1 MPTLAL
7 RAFRF
12 PTRFVTELRIDVN
25 HAPEEVERELDA
37 IHQRMQRPSDRLHGL
52 PQVQTDIPGIV
63 LRYREA
69 DGEYYVYVVDVRRDR
84 VAGYTVFNRLI
95 EVGKRAD
102 PFVRAPHSKY
112 AAPYQGMGLATAV
125 YRWGLDAG
133 LCIISGAR
141 QSPGAHRLWMGLA
154 RHYELGYVDLRRKQL
169 RYLGKQVRPQV
180 LEDLHTR
187 MIMLGRGWDMPDY
200 MQAIGMISSED
211 ALSQQD
217 LGKSL

>member
-7 RAFRF
+7 HAFRF
-12 PTRFVTELRIDVN
+12 PARFVTELRIDVN
-25 HAPEEVERELDA
+25 HAPEEIERELDA
-37 IHQRMQRPSDRLHGL
+37 IHQRMQRPLDRLHGL

-69 DGEYYVYVVDVRRDR
+69 DGEYYVYVLDARRNR

-125 YRWGLDAG
+125 YRWGLEAG

-154 RHYELGYVDLRRKQL
+154 RDYELGYVDLRRKQL
-169 RYLGKQVRPQV
+169 RYLGRQVPTRVQ
-180 LEDLHTR
+180 EDLHTR
-187 MIMLGRGWDMPDY
+187 MIMLGRGWDLSDY
-200 MQAIGMISSED
+200 MDVTGMTLSDD

-217 LGKSL
+217 LG

>member
-7 RAFRF
+7 HAFRF
-12 PTRFVTELRIDVN
+12 PARFVTELRIDVN
-25 HAPEEVERELDA
+25 HAPEEIERELDA
-37 IHQRMQRPSDRLHGL
+37 IHQRMQRPLDRLHGL

-69 DGEYYVYVVDVRRDR
+69 DGEYYVYVLDARRNR

-125 YRWGLDAG
+125 YRWGLEAG

-154 RHYELGYVDLRRKQL
+154 RDYELGYVDLRRKQL
-169 RYLGKQVRPQV
+169 RYLGRQVPARVQ
-180 LEDLHTR
+180 EDLHTR
-187 MIMLGRGWDMPDY
+187 MIMLGRGWDLSDY
-200 MQAIGMISSED
+200 MDVTGMTLSDD

-217 LGKSL
+217 LG

>member
-7 RAFRF
+7 HAFRF
-12 PTRFVTELRIDVN
+12 PARFVTELRIDVN
-25 HAPEEVERELDA
+25 HAPEEIERELDA
-37 IHQRMQRPSDRLHGL
+37 IHQRMQRPLDRLHGL

-69 DGEYYVYVVDVRRDR
+69 DGEYYVYVLDARRNR

-125 YRWGLDAG
+125 YRWGLEAG

-154 RHYELGYVDLRRKQL
+154 RDYELGYVDLRRKQL
-169 RYLGKQVRPQV
+169 RYLGRQVPARV
-180 LEDLHTR
+180 HEDLHTR
-187 MIMLGRGWDMPDY
+187 MIMLGRGWDLSDY
-200 MQAIGMISSED
+200 MDVTGMTLSDD

-217 LGKSL
+217 LG

>member
-12 PTRFVTELRIDVN
+12 PARFVSELRIDVN
-25 HAPEEVERELDA
+25 HAPEEVQSELDA
-37 IHQRMQRPSDRLHGL
+37 IRERMLRSSDRLHGL
-52 PQVQTDIPGIV
+52 PEVPTDIPGIV

-69 DGEYYVYVVDVRRDR
+69 DGEYYVYVVDVQRDR

-95 EVGKRAD
+95 EVGRKAD
-102 PFVRAPHSKY
+102 PYVRAPHSKY
-112 AAPYQGMGLATAV
+112 APAYQGMGLATAV

-141 QSPGAHRLWMGLA
+141 QSTGAHRLWMGLA
-154 RHYELGYVDLRRKQL
+154 RHYELGFVDLRQKQL
-169 RYLGKQVRPQV
+169 RYLGRDVPPRV

-187 MIMLGRGWDMPDY
+187 MILLGCGWRLSDY
-200 MQAIGMISSED
+200 MRATGMAASND

-217 LGKSL
+217 LGKSP

>member
-12 PTRFVTELRIDVN
+12 PARFVSELRIDVN
-25 HAPEEVERELDA
+25 HAPEEVQSELDA
-37 IHQRMQRPSDRLHGL
+37 IRERMLRSSDRLHGL
-52 PQVQTDIPGIV
+52 PEVPTDIPGIV

-69 DGEYYVYVVDVRRDR
+69 DGEYYVYVVDVQRDR

-95 EVGKRAD
+95 EVGRKAD
-102 PFVRAPHSKY
+102 PYVRAPHSKY
-112 AAPYQGMGLATAV
+112 APAYQGMGLATAV

-141 QSPGAHRLWMGLA
+141 QSTGAHRLWMGLA
-154 RHYELGYVDLRRKQL
+154 RHYELGFVDLRQKQL
-169 RYLGKQVRPQV
+169 RYLGRDVPPRV

-187 MIMLGRGWDMPDY
+187 MILLGRGWRLSDY
-200 MQAIGMISSED
+200 MRATGMAASND

-217 LGKSL
+217 LGKSP

>member
-12 PTRFVTELRIDVN
+12 PARFVSELRIDVN
-25 HAPEEVERELDA
+25 HAPEEVQSELDA
-37 IHQRMQRPSDRLHGL
+37 IRERMLRSSDRLHGL
-52 PQVQTDIPGIV
+52 PEVPTDIPGIV

-69 DGEYYVYVVDVRRDR
+69 DGEYYVYVVDVQRDR

-95 EVGKRAD
+95 EVGRKAD
-102 PFVRAPHSKY
+102 PYVRAPHSKY
-112 AAPYQGMGLATAV
+112 APAYQGMGLATAV

-133 LCIISGAR
+133 LCVISGAR
-141 QSPGAHRLWMGLA
+141 QSTGAHRLWMGLA
-154 RHYELGYVDLRRKQL
+154 RHYELGFVDLRQKQL
-169 RYLGKQVRPQV
+169 RYLGRDVPPRV

-187 MIMLGRGWDMPDY
+187 MILLGRGWRLSDY
-200 MQAIGMISSED
+200 MRATGMAASND

-217 LGKSL
+217 LGKSP

>member
-1 MPTLAL
+1 MAL

-125 YRWGLDAG
+125 YRWGLEAG

-154 RHYELGYVDLRRKQL
+154 RDYELGYVDLRRKQL
-169 RYLGKQVRPQV
+169 R
-180 LEDLHTR
+180 
-187 MIMLGRGWDMPDY
+187 
-200 MQAIGMISSED
+200 
-211 ALSQQD
+211 
-217 LGKSL
+217 